1 MESTDTKFARP
12 SRATQRRDVMQD
24 PQDQKRKS
32 FSAFRSAAE
41 ESEMKAQSAAAKRE
55 GGHMSSTSG
64 QVRHDPGA
72 ELPFV
77 VTLTHSGGEPT
88 EHGFATMRQAEAFVK
103 RNTPVPGRT
112 LSALYDRPPSDS

>member
-1 MESTDTKFARP
+1 MQNP
-12 SRATQRRDVMQD
+12 RD
-24 PQDQKRKS
+24 PKGKS

-41 ESEMKAQSAAAKRE
+41 ESEMKGESQPADSE

-64 QVRHDPGA
+64 RVRHDPGA

-77 VTLTHSGGEPT
+77 VRLARPEGEPT
-88 EHGFATMRQAEAFVK
+88 EHRFATMREAEAFIK
-103 RNTPVPGRT
+103 RNTPEPGHT